1 MRKQISAILAILL
14 TSACI
19 FNPIVANATTNNSI
33 NDTNKNVAI
42 EKTPLSE
49 LKIKDY
55 QNKNKDSIDFTVE
68 INNLDKQYDT
78 YELFISEENSKN
90 YFIHEVGQFENKEI
104 NVIGLNPNTKY
115 KINFILN
122 SKEIREEYVGTIV
135 TTETEYY
142 IDNMSLCDFI
152 PATTFKNTA
161 YIDFKSNEEK
171 NNYMEENYQYLDK
184 DAMLLASDWEVE
196 SNNTFAL
203 ADTIGDYPMFGYIN
217 PQSDIDH
224 YKKTFTTSGKATILL
239 TSVPSNADYDLYVY
253 DSNYNQIGSGRN
265 GSGQSESVTVDV
277 VANKVYYFK
286 VVSYSGFSAT
296 QNYAI
301 ATEITGGG
309 DSYEPNNSF
318 SASSDLGIV
327 STNKSVYAT
336 INSKYDMDYFKFRL
350 NGAAQVSFYLNNIPS
365 GCDYDLEIYDQNNN
379 LIKSS
384 SNSGTTSENIQLYLN
399 PDKYYYIKVKSY
411 SGMSDLNYNLMINID
426 QSFKTL
432 PGKSVNINYATTTP
446 TGEMVVYTDYYL
458 DKASAKLLR
467 DGLVKYFN
475 NNLTFSLGSLATI
488 IGFKY
493 SVAGLPGLAY
503 AMAAWYA
510 NDMANKL
517 SPVIETMAEGT
528 TTERLYVRIQS
539 FTSTSETS
547 STWTTVIMSDVKKVQ
562 STNGLVFDESIPVY
576 NFSIKY

>member
-1 MRKQISAILAILL
+1 MRKQISAILAVLL

-19 FNPIVANATTNNSI
+19 FNPVVASATSNNYI
-33 NDTNKNVAI
+33 NDTIKNVAI
-42 EKTPLSE
+42 EKTPISE
-49 LKIKDY
+49 FEIKDY

-68 INNLDKQYDT
+68 ITNLYKQYDT

-90 YFIHEVGQFENKEI
+90 SFIHEVGQFENKEI

-122 SKEIREEYVGTIV
+122 SKENREEYVGTIV
-135 TTETEYY
+135 TTETDYY
-142 IDNMSLCDFI
+142 IANMSLCDFI
-152 PATTFKNTA
+152 PSTTFKNTD

-171 NNYMEENYQYLDK
+171 NNYIEENYQYLDK
-184 DAMLLASDWEVE
+184 GVMPLASDWEVE
-196 SNNTFAL
+196 SNNTFAT
-203 ADTIGDYPMFGYIN
+203 ADTIGDYPMFGHIN
-217 PQSDIDH
+217 PQSDIDY
-224 YKKTFTTSGKATILL
+224 YKKTFATSGKATILL

-277 VANKVYYFK
+277 VTNKVYYFK

-318 SASSDLGIV
+318 SAASDLGIV
-327 STNKSVYAT
+327 STNKSIYAT
-336 INSKYDMDYFKFRL
+336 INSKYDMDYFKFKL

-384 SNSGTTSENIQLYLN
+384 SNNGTTSENIQLYLN
-399 PDKYYYIKVKSY
+399 PNKYYYIKVKSY
-411 SGMSDLNYNLMINID
+411 SGMSDSSYNLRINID
-426 QSFKTL
+426 QSFKPL
-432 PGKSVNINYATTTP
+432 PGKSVNINYATTTT

-458 DKASAKLLR
+458 DKTSAKLLR
-467 DGLVKYFN
+467 DNLVKYFN
-475 NNLTFSLGSLATI
+475 NNLAFSIGALATV
-488 IGFKY
+488 IGFRY
-493 SVAGLPGLAY
+493 SVAGLPGLY
-503 AMAAWYA
+503 YSMAAWHA

-528 TTERLYVRIQS
+528 TTERLYVRVQS

-547 STWTTVIMSDVKKVQ
+547 STWTTVVMSDVKKVQ